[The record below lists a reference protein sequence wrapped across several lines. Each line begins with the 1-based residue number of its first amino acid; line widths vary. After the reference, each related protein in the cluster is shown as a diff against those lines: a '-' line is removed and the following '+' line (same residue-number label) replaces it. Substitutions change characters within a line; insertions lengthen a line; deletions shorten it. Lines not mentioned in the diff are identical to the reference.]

1 MSFIAKNS
9 DTESS
14 KKHPELPKAKA
25 ETHKASEAPE
35 KKPDAKKKEKGEK
48 KPQVPTVEAAVDVGR
63 YV

>member
-9 DTESS
+9 DAQSS
-14 KKHPELPKAKA
+14 QIVPELPKAKA
-25 ETHKASEAPE
+25 ETNKANEAPE

-48 KPQVPTVEAAVDVGR
+48 KPQVPTLEAAVNVGR